1 MILIQASDIIWNT
14 PDDGGIIA
22 QQWHPPRPL
31 EFFQT
36 AADSKLC
43 QVVEDII
50 TLWSHSDSEL
60 KQRYERVVAIQSSE
74 IEGVFK
80 LDEQSL
86 ARIAIGGY
94 DEDNINDLV
103 TPPPGGDKATVVH
116 ILSDFS
122 LVGEITILILAS

>member
-1 MILIQASDIIWNT
+1 MILIQTSDDIWNS

-31 EFFQT
+31 QFFQT
-36 AADSKLC
+36 AASAELR

-50 TLWSHSDSEL
+50 SLWSQSDSEL
-60 KQRYERVVAIQSSE
+60 KQRYERVVAVQSSE

-94 DEDNINDLV
+94 SEDNIGVLV
-103 TPPPGGDKATVVH
+103 TPPPGGDKTAVVY

-122 LVGEITILILAS
+122 LV